1 MAQKPI
7 PLCTL
12 VLGLALFTYIEYLV
26 LLLSCSQ
33 RTAPTQTATSTSTSA
48 AQNLCARQDF
58 PLLQTS
64 CALTQSHLH
73 THTHAQSSVDVVGLV
88 LRNLR
93 ARYPRSHSRVRLL
106 VTHTYHKTA
115 GLIRSSAVCMS
126 FGPFDQL
133 IAHMS
138 AGRQA
143 VRPAETGPRVIPRC
157 LPFLTV
163 CPVCSSVCMCVSEC
177 ECGHSF

>member
-33 RTAPTQTATSTSTSA
+33 RTASTQTATSTSTSA
-48 AQNLCARQDF
+48 AQNLSARQDF

-73 THTHAQSSVDVVGLV
+73 THTVDVVGLV

-93 ARYPRSHSRVRLL
+93 ARYPRSHSR
-106 VTHTYHKTA
+106 
-115 GLIRSSAVCMS
+115 SSARDTHIPQNSRTNSFVCCVHVLR
-126 FGPFDQL
+126 PL
-133 IAHMS
+133 RS
-138 AGRQA
+138 ADRTYERRQA
-143 VRPAETGPRVIPRC
+143 GSQAC
-157 LPFLTV
+157 
-163 CPVCSSVCMCVSEC
+163 
-177 ECGHSF
+177 